1 LTEAKNALRETLTL
15 IRERNDDDD
24 IADSDDEVPLLG
36 DTKAEL
42 ETVSDSSDWN
52 HGGNGIPC
60 RFYNHDGCKHGNTC
74 RFSHAP
80 DYKSVRD
87 RLYVSRATIL
97 VLS

>member
-1 LTEAKNALRETLTL
+1 MLA
-15 IRERNDDDD
+15 RNDDDD
-24 IADSDDEVPLLG
+24 IADSDDEIPLLS

-42 ETVSDSSDWN
+42 ESVSDSSDWN

-60 RFYNHDGCKHGNTC
+60 KFYNHDGCKRGNAC

-87 RLYVSRATIL
+87 RLYVSRETTIL
-97 VLS
+97 VLSWPTRPD